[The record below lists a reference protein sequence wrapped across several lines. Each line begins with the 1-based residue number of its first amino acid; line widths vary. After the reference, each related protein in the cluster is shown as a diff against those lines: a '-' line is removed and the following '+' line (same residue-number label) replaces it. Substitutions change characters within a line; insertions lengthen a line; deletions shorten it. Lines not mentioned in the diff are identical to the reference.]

1 MSRHARI
8 EEVSDSDSDPDIM
21 DPSAFASPSSALID
35 PANIPSTTT
44 QAQPPRRQYDPSK
57 SKRWTCLYPIYFDA
71 AKTRAE
77 GRRVGKEQAVENP
90 LARTIAAAVAEQGLN
105 VVFEPGKIHPKD
117 WANPGRVKIELKS
130 EDGKLKR
137 PHVKNS
143 MWYMN
148 ISKIMI
154 LIDAEHHL
162 YIFVSKYLKSH
173 PTTPETPLELPIQG
187 MPLPDKPMEPPAVPR
202 GWKLNTILPLH
213 SPAASGGGVSENFL
227 KDMMAEMQ
235 GGPAGALGAP
245 SSSGGGSK
253 KKEKKKGK
261 P

>member
-21 DPSAFASPSSALID
+21 DPSAFESSSTALME
-35 PANIPSTTT
+35 PADIPSITR
-44 QAQPPRRQYDPSK
+44 AQPPPQTQRQYDPSK
-57 SKRWTCLYPIYFDA
+57 SKRWISLYPIYFDS

-77 GRRVGKEQAVENP
+77 GRRVGKESAVENP

-143 MWYMN
+143 MHFGHEIKNYGTN
-148 ISKIMI
+148 VYRAPPLRFRLKIPKI
-154 LIDAEHHL
+154 
-162 YIFVSKYLKSH
+162 
-173 PTTPETPLELPIQG
+173 TPNNNRNAIGTSNS
-187 MPLPDKPMEPPAVPR
+187 R
-202 GWKLNTILPLH
+202 H
-213 SPAASGGGVSENFL
+213 SPPRQTDGATGGTKRLEIKYNFTI
-227 KDMMAEMQ
+227 
-235 GGPAGALGAP
+235 ALP
-245 SSSGGGSK
+245 CC
-253 KKEKKKGK
+253 
-261 P
+261 